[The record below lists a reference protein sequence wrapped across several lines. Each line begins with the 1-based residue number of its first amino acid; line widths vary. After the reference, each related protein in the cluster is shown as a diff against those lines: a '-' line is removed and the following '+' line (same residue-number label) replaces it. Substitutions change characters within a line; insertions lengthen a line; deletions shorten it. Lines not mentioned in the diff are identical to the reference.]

1 MQDNNSNNNSRN
13 INIELLEES
22 IVEYMS
28 GFNKVEFM
36 EFEEEVIEMV
46 KWYMSEYKE

>member
-1 MQDNNSNNNSRN
+1 MQNNNINLAN

-36 EFEEEVIEMV
+36 QFEGEVIEMV
-46 KWYMSEYKE
+46 KWYMSEYKG